1 MSEKNIENLIK
12 EILKDI
18 AINLYDLNY
27 EDSMSILAEYR
38 ESKTSDFMYFIL
50 SSIKDLQIKEVPS
63 FELLS
68 QITSSQFLKL

>member
-18 AINLYDLNY
+18 ASNLYDLNY

-38 ESKTSDFMYFIL
+38 EWIL
-50 SSIKDLQIKEVPS
+50 FESYHDDILMLPYEAYTDWIDRNTKEDLN
-63 FELLS
+63 
-68 QITSSQFLKL
+68 